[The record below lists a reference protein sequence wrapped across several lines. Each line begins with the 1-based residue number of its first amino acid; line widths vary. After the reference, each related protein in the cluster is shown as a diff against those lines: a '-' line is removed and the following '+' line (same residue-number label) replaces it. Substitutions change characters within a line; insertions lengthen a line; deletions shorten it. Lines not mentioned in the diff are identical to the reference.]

1 MMRVM
6 VMCSA
11 AVLAVLAASSLPA
24 QETRPAKPES
34 LPAAAFRDEAARQIA
49 DLEQH
54 VRQLREQVSA
64 MRKQRETEVS
74 ESCARKARA
83 RLDELGREA
92 AQVWERVKERTP
104 DFVRA
109 RWGDLKTAGKFLGA
123 QAEKAWQWVKGEFPP
138 DEQAELL
145 TRVEREAAELERR
158 LAELRQR
165 FAK

>member
-6 VMCSA
+6 RGA
-11 AVLAVLAASSLPA
+11 AILAFLGAGLLPA
-24 QETRPAKPES
+24 QETRPQKAEPR
-34 LPAAAFRDEAARQIA
+34 PTARDEAVRQIA
-49 DLEQH
+49 ELEQQ

-83 RLDELGREA
+83 RLDDLGREA
-92 AQVWERVKERTP
+92 AKVWERVKERTP
-104 DFVRA
+104 DFARA
-109 RWGDLKTAGKFLGA
+109 RWEDLKTAGRFAGV

-138 DEQAELL
+138 DECAELL
-145 TRVEREAAELERR
+145 KRAEREAAELERR
-158 LAELRQR
+158 LGELRLR